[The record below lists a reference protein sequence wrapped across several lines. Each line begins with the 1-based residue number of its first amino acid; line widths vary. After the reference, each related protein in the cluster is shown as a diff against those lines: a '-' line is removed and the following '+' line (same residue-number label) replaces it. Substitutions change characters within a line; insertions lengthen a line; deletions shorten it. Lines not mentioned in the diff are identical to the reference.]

1 MRYLAIYAVLN
12 AASIGMAVL
21 SPSPM
26 SWTAAGAVAGV
37 TFMGSVILWI
47 GRP

>member
-1 MRYLAIYAVLN
+1 MRYLAIYAVCL
-12 AASIGMAVL
+12 AASIGMVVQF
-21 SPSPM
+21 PSPA

-37 TFMGSVILWI
+37 TFMGSVIWWV